1 MLAAA
6 PMIAPTSEFGAVDAG
21 PFLPVGP
28 EGVDV
33 VRDASGGLG
42 VAMAVADGVF
52 VARVTADRRG
62 LVLEVGRAESVH
74 VNGRPVRE
82 WSLLRCGDVMVISR
96 RSFLV
101 RACRV
106 PEPAVEA
113 SADPHDADAPRSG
126 AWLRC
131 VGGRQSG
138 QIRSVSIA
146 GTLPWSGDRGALA
159 TVDNEG
165 GGWVARAATG
175 SCLTVNGHVVP
186 SCMLRG
192 GEQLAVG
199 EGRWV
204 FERSGSSEPE
214 PSAIAG
220 SLVPAPDIAASP
232 GTGGEIEPA
241 PGSAARFSPLWLI
254 IAALGVA
261 AALIGLLWS
270 MR

>member
-1 MLAAA
+1 
-6 PMIAPTSEFGAVDAG
+6 MIALASEFGAVDTG
-21 PFLPVGP
+21 PFLPVSP

-42 VAMAVADGVF
+42 VALAVADGSF

-96 RSFLV
+96 KAFLV

-106 PEPAVEA
+106 PEPAGEGDTNPV
-113 SADPHDADAPRSG
+113 DAGATRSG

-146 GTLPWSGDRGALA
+146 RTLPWWGDRGVLA
-159 TVDNEG
+159 TVGNERG
-165 GGWVARAATG
+165 IWVARAVTADG
-175 SCLTVNGHVVP
+175 LAVDGHPVSYCV
-186 SCMLRG
+186 LHG
-192 GEQLAVG
+192 GEQLAAG

-204 FERSGSSEPE
+204 LECNGSAEPE
-214 PSAIAG
+214 PSANKGAV
-220 SLVPAPDIAASP
+220 VPTPETAAPSPTASA
-232 GTGGEIEPA
+232 IEPVSN
-241 PGSAARFSPLWLI
+241 PGARFSPLWLI
-254 IAALGVA
+254 IAALAVA
-261 AALIGLLWS
+261 AALVGLLWS